1 MRYRL
6 HPGLLIYPAPIAG
19 ERVLIAEL
27 SSSLP
32 PLILR
37 HPRIPWAITVL
48 PERFTAAE
56 ALARWTD
63 DPVFAEHA
71 EAFWEVLVNEGLA
84 IPAADD
90 SPAVRRFDTW
100 SAFGWAEASVYHEA
114 TRDYP
119 FLKMDEPDAFPVEE
133 ARMEDYVKVQKPPSI
148 YQSRPSAFTVSLPE
162 RLPRDAAVATHL
174 ASLSAAQRR
183 GIEGLG
189 FLFDYCYGER
199 GTEPFSV
206 QGSFLRKTIPSGGAR
221 HPTEVFFAAF
231 SGAPVE
237 PGVYHYNVEHHRLD
251 CVRPGDHRDAF
262 EHATFDLFQKF
273 DSPPFGLL
281 VFTSLVERAMWRYR
295 EARSA
300 RAVLVDVGHAL
311 MVYRGIAQA
320 LGIDVYT
327 YQKVRDAELSELL
340 GIDPLTQPP
349 LFVGT
354 LV

>member
-1 MRYRL
+1 MLYRL
-6 HPGLLIYPAPIAG
+6 HPGLMIYPAPIAG

-27 SSSLP
+27 SSSRP

-48 PERFTAAE
+48 PERFTAAD
-56 ALARWTD
+56 ALERWTA

-71 EAFWEVLVNEGLA
+71 EAFWDVLLNEGLA
-84 IPAADD
+84 ISADD
-90 SPAVRRFDTW
+90 DSAEVRRFDEW
-100 SAFGWAEASVYHEA
+100 SRFGWAEASLYQEA

-119 FLKMDEPDAFPVEE
+119 FLKMDEPDAFPTEE
-133 ARMEDYVKVQKPPSI
+133 ARMVKYANVRPPPSI
-148 YQSRPSAFTVSLPE
+148 YQTRASAFTVPLPA
-162 RLPRDAAVATHL
+162 RLPRDTEVAAHL
-174 ASLSAAQRR
+174 AGLATDRRR
-183 GIEGLG
+183 GLEGLG

-199 GTEPFSV
+199 STEPFGV
-206 QGSFLRKTIPSGGAR
+206 QGRFLRKTIPSGGAR

-231 SGAPVE
+231 DGAPVE
-237 PGVYHYNVEHHRLD
+237 AGVYHYNVEHHRLD
-251 CVRPGDHRDAF
+251 CVRPGNHRDAF

-320 LGIDVYT
+320 LGISGYT
-327 YQKVRDAELSELL
+327 YQKIRDAALSELL